1 MCLFSSLQIL
11 SIGLCW
17 SIGSSFRS
25 METAIWCE
33 YDLEKILQDLLIE
46 IGWEIW
52 WMRWLIIFK
61 FHVDSVWNLHTIE
74 GASWLLFSTFS
85 NRLIDMLL
93 SNYFCIYLSSPCVY
107 YYWLR
112 MGIHKHLQPCQL
124 LSHILSCFREAF
136 ICARICFCVY
146 WSGWDGTCQ
155 WSKQTLGLCT
165 LVYASSHSS
174 NLK

>member
-93 SNYFCIYLSSPCVY
+93 SNYFCIYVSSLSVY
-107 YYWLR
+107 YNLTGYGNSQALAALSTVWV
-112 MGIHKHLQPCQL
+112 IYYHVSVKL
-124 LSHILSCFREAF
+124 LFAHVFVSVCIDQVEMVHA
-136 ICARICFCVY
+136 
-146 WSGWDGTCQ
+146 SGVN
-155 WSKQTLGLCT
+155 KL
-165 LVYASSHSS
+165 
-174 NLK
+174 